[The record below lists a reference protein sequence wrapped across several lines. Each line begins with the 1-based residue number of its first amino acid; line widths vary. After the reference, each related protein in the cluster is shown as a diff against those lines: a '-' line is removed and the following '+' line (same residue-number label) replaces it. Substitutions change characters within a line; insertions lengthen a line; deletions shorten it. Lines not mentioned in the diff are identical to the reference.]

1 MLSRRIVP
9 RGSPLSPFAPCARAQ
24 FLVAVHVFELC
35 SEPPAPA
42 LPGAADD
49 DDADDGASDALSAA
63 EAISV
68 ARAVRVRF
76 VCPFL
81 RRIVLDT
88 FPAATREQ
96 MGLMLRRAIA
106 APAGAGSA
114 VWGRIGQA
122 ESVGGLTVD
131 EGDESDADGAGEPGA
146 DRAASSG
153 FFGCALPGVN

>member
-96 MGLMLRRAIA
+96 DALQMLLDYEASLPKNQRVRIV
-106 APAGAGSA
+106 SSD
-114 VWGRIGQA
+114 VGRP
-122 ESVGGLTVD
+122 TW
-131 EGDESDADGAGEPGA
+131 SDARVEIPQ
-146 DRAASSG
+146 
-153 FFGCALPGVN
+153 LPGLPIMPRGI